1 MRLLDALRPEHV
13 VMPLEADTL
22 RAAVNVLIER
32 LTAAGAV
39 SRPER
44 LQTVLGD
51 ERIRDVVH
59 VGDRVLLPHFR
70 TDAVTRLVV
79 AVGIAPTPIRV
90 RADQPPGTER
100 IVILVLAPPE
110 APGDYLQVVA
120 ALARALRNPTTV
132 DRLLEARE
140 PADVL
145 AIPEI
150 SELTVRPQL
159 LVRDVMTQR
168 VYRVQPD
175 TPVREVIDL
184 MRRNQLKVLPVV
196 GEKRE
201 VLGVVSDRDVLRHL
215 LPVVGRIGGGSTAA
229 SAADN
234 ERLYNTPVRDIMSRS
249 VMCVSEEQSLSD
261 VVSIMISKDVERMPV
276 VQAGQ
281 LTGFLTRADVVRK
294 LFST

>member
-13 VMPLEADTL
+13 IVPLEADSL
-22 RAAVNVLIER
+22 RAAVTALIDRLIASGAIPRAER
-32 LTAAGAV
+32 LSKA
-39 SRPER
+39 
-44 LQTVLGD
+44 LGE

-70 TDAVTRLVV
+70 TDAVTKLVV
-79 AVGIAPTPIRV
+79 AVGIAAEPLRV
-90 RADQPPGTER
+90 RPDQPPEAEQ
-100 IVILVLAPPE
+100 IVVLVLAPPE

-120 ALARALRNPTTV
+120 TLARALRNSTTV
-132 DRLLEARE
+132 DRLLEATG

-145 AIPEI
+145 AIPELN
-150 SELTVRPQL
+150 ELTVRPQL

-168 VYRVQPD
+168 VYRVQPE
-175 TPVREVIDL
+175 TPVREVIRL
-184 MRRNQLKVLPVV
+184 MRRNQVKVLPVV

-201 VLGVVSDRDVLRHL
+201 VLGVVSDRDILRHL
-215 LPVVGRIGGGSTAA
+215 MPVVGRIGGGSAVT
-229 SAADN
+229 SSDN
-234 ERLYNTPVRDIMSRS
+234 EQLYDTPVRDVMTRS

-261 VVSIMISKDVERMPV
+261 VVSTMINKDVERMPV

-294 LFST
+294 LFSA

>member
-13 VMPLEADTL
+13 VVPLEAETL

-32 LTAAGAV
+32 LTVSGAV

-44 LQTVLGD
+44 LKSVLGE

-70 TDAVTRLVV
+70 TDAVRKLVV
-79 AVGIAPTPIRV
+79 AVGIAADPIRV
-90 RADQPPGTER
+90 RNDQPPASER
-100 IVILVLAPPE
+100 VVILVLAPPE

-120 ALARALRNPTTV
+120 ALARALRNPATV

-168 VYRVQPD
+168 VYRVQPE

-201 VLGVVSDRDVLRHL
+201 VLGVVSDRDILRHL
-215 LPVVGRIGGGSTAA
+215 LPVVGRIGGGSSAA
-229 SAADN
+229 PADN
-234 ERLYNTPVRDIMSRS
+234 EGLYDTPVRDIMTRS

-261 VVSIMISKDVERMPV
+261 VVSTMINKDVERMPV

>member
-1 MRLLDALRPEHV
+1 MRLLEALRPEHV
-13 VMPLEADTL
+13 IVPLESESL
-22 RAAVNVLIER
+22 RAAVSALIER
-32 LTAAGAV
+32 MTASGAIA
-39 SRPER
+39 RPER
-44 LQTVLGD
+44 LKTVMAE

-79 AVGIAPTPIRV
+79 AVGIALEPLRV
-90 RADQPPGTER
+90 RAEQAPGNER
-100 IVILVLAPPE
+100 VVILVLAPPE
-110 APGDYLQVVA
+110 APADYLQVVA
-120 ALARALRNPTTV
+120 ALARALRNSSTV
-132 DRLLEARE
+132 DRLLEAKA

-150 SELTVRPQL
+150 SELTIHPQL

-168 VYRVQPD
+168 VYRVMPE

-184 MRRNQLKVLPVV
+184 MRRNQVKVLPVV

-201 VLGVVSDRDVLRHL
+201 VLGVVSDRDILRHL
-215 LPVVGRIGGGSTAA
+215 LPVVGRIGGGNSVANSNKEA
-229 SAADN
+229 
-234 ERLYNTPVRDIMSRS
+234 LYDTPVRDIMSRS
-249 VMCVSEEQSLSD
+249 VMCVSEEQTLSD
-261 VVSIMISKDVERMPV
+261 VVSTMITKDVERMPV